1 MLEFIK
7 WISESSLY
15 VSINGT
21 LLVNVA
27 VSPCLE
33 ASFKIS
39 ILDVSWIQL
48 IIRKT
53 LNIEH

>member
-39 ILDVSWIQL
+39 ILDVS
-48 IIRKT
+48 
-53 LNIEH
+53 